1 MNKHLMHDMSP
12 DLPMGAFVRAPGK
25 NRPATLEAQ
34 VQQPVNAAAGPQS
47 AMQANYAARQAV
59 LQQGYPMLQQIASGS
74 INPANQQIVNVPPQ
88 NVGLIKGFLVEV
100 VTNFTVAATDALAL
114 TPFGAANILQNVLFQ
129 DLQNYQ
135 RINTTGWHIA
145 FLNSAR
151 QGRPFMSNTASDY
164 PSGTGGFGSNYR
176 AQYAPAAPAATD
188 TYAMRT
194 YYWIPLCYSHN
205 DLTGAIYAG
214 VVNATMNLQLTFCTS
229 AQFAVANG
237 DPATAVYSGNTA
249 TVNSHTY
256 TIYQS
261 YIDQLPVN
269 PKGGGLILP
278 AIDLNT
284 IYELKNVTTPS
295 IVQAQDNYIGYS
307 NFRHF
312 MSTFAFFHNGSAW
325 NSAPNSGTNPY
336 PGENGEFGADIN
348 YWSFRTA
355 NYTDTRKA
363 DPFTWKGLEAQ
374 KLLEQFPV
382 EMFYFDT
389 RDKPIYTTQTGNV
402 NLVLNPSIANSGAY
416 VQTAYEMLANVNNL
430 VNAGSLGVS

>member
-1 MNKHLMHDMSP
+1 M
-12 DLPMGAFVRAPGK
+12 
-25 NRPATLEAQ
+25 AQ
-34 VQQPVNAAAGPQS
+34 VQQPVNAQSGTQS

-59 LQQGYPMLQQIASGS
+59 LQQGYPMLQQISS
-74 INPANQQIVNVPPQ
+74 QTINPANQTVVNIPPQ

-114 TPFGAANILQNVLFQ
+114 TPFGTANIIQNVLFQ

-145 FLNSAR
+145 MLNCAK
-151 QGRPFMSNTASDY
+151 QGRPFMSNTASDF
-164 PSGTGGFGSNYR
+164 PTGTGGFGSNYKV
-176 AQYAPAAPAATD
+176 QYAPSAPAATD
-188 TYAMRT
+188 TYACRT
-194 YYWIPLCYSHN
+194 MLWIPLAYNHG
-205 DLTGAIYAG
+205 DLTGSIYAG
-214 VVNATMNLQLTFCTS
+214 VVNATMNLQLTLCTS
-229 AQFAVANG
+229 AQFAVASG
-237 DPATAVYSGNTA
+237 DPYTAVYTGNTA
-249 TVNSHTY
+249 TVNTHTI
-256 TIYQS
+256 TVWQAYQ
-261 YIDQLPVN
+261 DQLPQGKN
-269 PKGGGLILP
+269 GLILP
-278 AIDLNT
+278 TIDINT
-284 IYELKNVTTPS
+284 IYELKNTTLTS
-295 IVQAQDNYIGYS
+295 IAASTDNYMGYS

-312 MSTFAFFHNGSAW
+312 MSTFAFYHNGSAW

-363 DPFTWKGLEAQ
+363 DPWVWKGLEAQ
-374 KLLEQFPV
+374 RLMEQFPV
-382 EMFYFDT
+382 ELFYFDT

-416 VQTAYEMLANVNNL
+416 CVTAYEMLANVNNL